1 VCKGG
6 SEARVERGSP
16 WYRPPVHGTWIIA
29 SALLLVAGCSK
40 GGAAANEKKP
50 GSKGDIAFPVEVKP
64 VEARQVELVVP
75 ATGSID
81 SFEQVSITSRVTG
94 VVESVLFKE
103 GAEVEKG
110 AILVEI
116 EPRRFQLGVA
126 QAQASL
132 DRAVAA
138 KNDAEAFLG
147 RREKM
152 SGEGV
157 VSVDE
162 LQTWRTRLAT
172 ARADEAAAKASLGL
186 AQLNLRDAYV
196 RAPIGGT
203 VQTRTV
209 QTGQFAQPGLV
220 LATIL
225 RKDPMLL
232 RFEVPEADAA
242 RVKPGMI
249 VRFSTP
255 GIAGTIEAKLTHVAA
270 SANMASRMVP
280 AVAEVTSPPADLRP
294 GAFAEVS
301 VPIGGTADA
310 PVVPETAIRPSDKG
324 FLSYVVEGG
333 KARVRVLRLGMRTAD
348 GLVEVRSGLKPGE
361 ALVVRGSEALS
372 DGANVKI
379 DTRGAG
385 PAGSA
390 APGSPPA
397 APATA
402 SAAPPPATG
411 AATATSAGTA
421 PSPSPMSPPP
431 TRSGSS
437 P

>member
-1 VCKGG
+1 M
-6 SEARVERGSP
+6 RGI
-16 WYRPPVHGTWIIA
+16 WIIA
-29 SALLLVAGCSK
+29 ILLLVVAGCSK
-40 GGAAANEKKP
+40 GGGPANDKKGGP
-50 GSKGDIAFPVEVKP
+50 RGAIAFPVEVKP

-94 VVESVLFKE
+94 VVETVRFKE
-103 GAEVEKG
+103 GDEVAKD

-116 EPRRFQLGVA
+116 EPRRFQLAVA
-126 QAQASL
+126 QSKAQL

-138 KNDAEAFLG
+138 RSDAESFLA

-152 SGEGV
+152 SGEGI

-162 LQTWRTRLAT
+162 LQTWRTKLAT
-172 ARADEAAAKASLGL
+172 ARAEEAAAKASLGL

-209 QTGQFAQPGLV
+209 QTGQFAQPGMV

-242 RVKPGMI
+242 RVRTGMAA
-249 VRFSTP
+249 RFTTP
-255 GIAGTIEAKLTHVAA
+255 GIATTLEAKITHVAA
-270 SANMASRMVP
+270 SANTASRMVP
-280 AVAEVTSPPADLRP
+280 VVAEISQPPAELRP
-294 GAFAEVS
+294 GAFAEIS
-301 VPIGGTADA
+301 VPIGATGDA
-310 PVVPETAIRPSDKG
+310 PVIPETAIRPSDKG
-324 FLSYVVEGG
+324 FLSFVVEDG
-333 KARVRVLRLGMRTAD
+333 KARVRVLKLGMRTAD

-361 ALVVRGSEALS
+361 PLVVRGSEALS
-372 DGANVKI
+372 DGASVRVEAPGAKPAA
-379 DTRGAG
+379 TVSAG
-385 PAGSA
+385 P
-390 APGSPPA
+390 
-397 APATA
+397 A
-402 SAAPPPATG
+402 SAAPPAATSAPP
-411 AATATSAGTA
+411 AATATGAA
-421 PSPSPMSPPP
+421 PSPSPAAPPP
-431 TRSGSS
+431 TRPGSS